1 MKSIISH
8 SLQYC
13 ERKKSGE
20 QNLNFKNSHYKK
32 KKSKMK
38 VGNLNGTMCVK
49 TGSRKKVNYEKVV
62 IQRVVNIL
70 QE

>member
-1 MKSIISH
+1 
-8 SLQYC
+8 
-13 ERKKSGE
+13 
-20 QNLNFKNSHYKK
+20 
-32 KKSKMK
+32 MK